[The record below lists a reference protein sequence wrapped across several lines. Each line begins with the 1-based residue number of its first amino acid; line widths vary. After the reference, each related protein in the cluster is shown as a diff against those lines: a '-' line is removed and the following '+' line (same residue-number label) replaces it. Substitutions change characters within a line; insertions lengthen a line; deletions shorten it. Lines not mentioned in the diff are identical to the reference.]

1 MLICV
6 SKTACECSSI
16 IQGCL
21 GILGYFVKPKPF
33 FFFFHLSDFRD
44 CKVIHSLNKHVLI

>member
-33 FFFFHLSDFRD
+33 FFFFSTCLILGIVKSF
-44 CKVIHSLNKHVLI
+44 IH

>member
-21 GILGYFVKPKPF
+21 GILGSFVKPKPF
-33 FFFFHLSDFRD
+33 FFFACLILGIVKSF
-44 CKVIHSLNKHVLI
+44 IH